1 MNAAWVCLVGL
12 ICLTLGYR
20 FYARFL
26 ATHVFDLR
34 RSEPVPSKQL
44 EDGIDYVPTKR
55 AILFG
60 HHYASIAGAAPIIG
74 PAIAVVWGWLPAVVW
89 IVVGSIFMGA
99 VHDLSVLVLSMRN
112 GGKSVAQIS
121 ASVLGSR
128 TRPLFL
134 LVVFVLVMVVIAVF
148 ADAIAKLFIAYP
160 GSVFPVNFQIIVAV
174 LIGWVSYKK
183 GYPLLWPSIAAL
195 LILYTTIFAGEMLPL
210 SLASLVGTESEGLAW
225 VVLLLIYSFFASVI
239 PVWVLLQPRDYINSH
254 QLFGGLGLM
263 ILGIFVAQPIMK
275 APAIADAPGDAPSLM
290 PFLFVT
296 VACGAISGFHGLVSS
311 GTTSKQIE
319 NATDAPLIGYG
330 SMLGEALV
338 ALLATLAVSAGLA
351 DWAVHYHSFA
361 AASKGGI
368 SAFVAGA
375 ATFVSA
381 LGIPSG
387 SAQVLVAVM
396 VISFAATS
404 LDTAVRI
411 QRYILSELGE
421 LYGIRILT
429 HRSVGGFLSVAPPL
443 FLYMSGT
450 DQALWPLF
458 GSTNQLLAGLSLVVV
473 TVWLK
478 KCGRPWLYTG
488 IPMTLVVLA
497 AGFSMAGNIM
507 SYWAAGNLVLT
518 VVGALVLALE
528 IWVVLEGVAAMRRLR
543 HCESSTT

>member
-26 ATHVFDLR
+26 ARHVFDLR
-34 RSEPVPSKQL
+34 RSEPVPSKEL
-44 EDGIDYVPTKR
+44 EDGVDYVPTKR

-74 PAIAVVWGWLPAVVW
+74 PAIAVVWGWLPAVIW

-99 VHDLSVLVLSMRN
+99 VHDFAVLVLSMRN

-121 ASVLGSR
+121 ATVLGPR

-160 GSVFPVNFQIIVAV
+160 GSVLPVNFQIIVAV

-183 GYPLLWPSIAAL
+183 AFPLLWPSIAAL
-195 LILYTTIFAGEMLPL
+195 VLLYAMVFVGEAIPL
-210 SLASLVGTESEGLAW
+210 SLGDWFGQRQGLVW
-225 VVLLLIYSFFASVI
+225 VVLLLVYSFIASVI
-239 PVWVLLQPRDYINSH
+239 PVWILLQPRDYINSH
-254 QLFGGLGLM
+254 QLFVGLAAM
-263 ILGIFVAQPIMK
+263 IAGIFIAQPLIQ
-275 APAIADAPGDAPSLM
+275 APALAQPPADAPSLL

-296 VACGAISGFHGLVSS
+296 IACGAISGFHGLVSS

-319 NATDAPLIGYG
+319 NATDAPMIGYG
-330 SMLGEALV
+330 GMLGEGLV

-351 DWAVHYHSFA
+351 DFAEHYHSFA
-361 AASKGGI
+361 AAAKGGI
-368 SAFVAGA
+368 ASFVAGA
-375 ATFVSA
+375 STFVSA
-381 LGIPSG
+381 LGIPAGPS
-387 SAQVLVAVM
+387 QVLVAVM

-404 LDTAVRI
+404 LDTGVRI

-421 LYGIRILT
+421 IYGIQVLT
-429 HRSVGGFLSVAPPL
+429 QRYVAGFLAVAPPL
-443 FLYMSGT
+443 ALYLSGK
-450 DQALWPLF
+450 DKALWPLF
-458 GSTNQLLAGLSLVVV
+458 GATNQLLAGLSLVVV

-478 KCGRPWLYTG
+478 KTGRPWLYTG
-488 IPMTLVVLA
+488 VPMMFVVA
-497 AGFSMAGNIM
+497 TAGLSMAGNIM
-507 SYWAAGNLVLT
+507 NYWAAGNIVLMA
-518 VVGALVLALE
+518 VGSFVLALE
-528 IWVVLEGVAAMRRLR
+528 IWVVLEGAAAMRRLGDGK
-543 HCESSTT
+543 S